1 MAQQK
6 TQERASVPYIVH
18 EGSLARMER
27 QLKRVWIA
35 LITAIVALVACNLAW
50 LSYMLLAAATYML
63 EHKEQ
68 PVSQIML
75 EGASYDSG
83 TKFSGII
90 RDKDTSK
97 VLSVFDELTDTLEVL
112 SPKLYAATIDR
123 LSGIR

>member
-1 MAQQK
+1 MITEQDWKEAIAKCQ
-6 TQERASVPYIVH
+6 SVKNPN
-18 EGSLARMER
+18 ENA
-27 QLKRVWIA
+27 
-35 LITAIVALVACNLAW
+35 
-50 LSYMLLAAATYML
+50 YMLLAAATYML
-63 EHKEQ
+63 ERKEQ

-83 TKFSGII
+83 TKFSGVI

-97 VLSVFDELTDTLEVL
+97 VLSVFDELMDTLEVL